1 MSSYSY
7 LLLDYTGNL
16 FPGPTSRQTEMPNC
30 IISLPLPTLAET
42 AMEALPLAVIYI
54 FQDELDLI
62 LKMC

>member
-1 MSSYSY
+1 
-7 LLLDYTGNL
+7 
-16 FPGPTSRQTEMPNC
+16 MPNC